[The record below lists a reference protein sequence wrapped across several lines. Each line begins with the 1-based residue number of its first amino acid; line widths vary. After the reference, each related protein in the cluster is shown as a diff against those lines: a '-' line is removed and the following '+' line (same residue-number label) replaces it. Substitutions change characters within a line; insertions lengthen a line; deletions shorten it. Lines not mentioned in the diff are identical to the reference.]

1 MKELIPKDNYAKEKA
16 CIPAAT
22 GTHAL
27 NYVMA

>member
-1 MKELIPKDNYAKEKA
+1 MKVAIHYRTKEKA
-16 CIPAAT
+16 CIPVAA